1 MPLSAQLIM
10 VKLSQNQSIVFI
22 FVLFQSLEL
31 ALVKTQAVVQSIVV
45 VVLVVVVFSFFFFF
59 FRKQLYNFIS
69 VFVASIFADFCCCC
83 RGSLFCGC
91 FRCGFQCPSKQFCF
105 NRSKYIRY
113 SFAINMCFNKEAHF
127 WIIFFL

>member
-45 VVLVVVVFSFFFFF
+45 VVLVVVVFSFFFFSE
-59 FRKQLYNFIS
+59 NSFIILS
-69 VFVASIFADFCCCC
+69 PFSLPAYSPIFVAAVVAAFFAAVFAAVFNVLLNSFVSIDPNT
-83 RGSLFCGC
+83 SDI
-91 FRCGFQCPSKQFCF
+91 PSP
-105 NRSKYIRY
+105 
-113 SFAINMCFNKEAHF
+113 
-127 WIIFFL
+127 

>member
-59 FRKQLYNFIS
+59 SENSFIILS
-69 VFVASIFADFCCCC
+69 PFSLPAYSPIFVAAVVAAFFAAVFAAVFNVLLNSFVSIDPNT
-83 RGSLFCGC
+83 SDI
-91 FRCGFQCPSKQFCF
+91 PSP
-105 NRSKYIRY
+105 
-113 SFAINMCFNKEAHF
+113 
-127 WIIFFL
+127 